1 MKIKQQ
7 LYLVFGGI
15 LKKIGEEDFSNIK
28 KLEYVGIYESLN
40 QAEKAWKSK
49 SIKNIDFAN
58 KRFKVIPLY
67 SLIDPTERVFNYLK
81 KLKLK
86 KISIDSLSFNTDDT
100 LLDASKKF
108 QEYNAGAGVVINKNK
123 LSGIVTERDIIK
135 TVAANKKNF
144 LETKLK
150 YIMTKKVVYIN
161 THFTLMDA
169 LEVLKSSGFRHL
181 PIYDNKKLKYY
192 GIISYKDFMLG
203 NLN

>member
-1 MKIKQQ
+1 MKKKQQ

-15 LKKIGEEDFSNIK
+15 LKKIGEEEFSNIK

>member
-1 MKIKQQ
+1 M
-7 LYLVFGGI
+7 
-15 LKKIGEEDFSNIK
+15 
-28 KLEYVGIYESLN
+28 
-40 QAEKAWKSK
+40 
-49 SIKNIDFAN
+49 
-58 KRFKVIPLY
+58 
-67 SLIDPTERVFNYLK
+67 IDPTERVFNYLK
-81 KLKLK
+81 RLKLK

-108 QEYNAGAGVVINKNK
+108 QEYNAGAGVVMNKNK

>member
-1 MKIKQQ
+1 MKKKQQ

-58 KRFKVIPLY
+58 KKFKVIPLY
-67 SLIDPTERVFNYLK
+67 SLIDPTEKVLNYLK
-81 KLKLK
+81 RLKLK
-86 KISIDSLSFNTDDT
+86 KISIDSLSFNTDNT

-108 QEYNAGAGVVINKNK
+108 QEYNAGAGVVMNKNK

-161 THFTLMDA
+161 TNFTLMNA

>member
-1 MKIKQQ
+1 MKKKQQ

-81 KLKLK
+81 RLKLK

>member
-81 KLKLK
+81 RLKLK

-108 QEYNAGAGVVINKNK
+108 QEYNAGAGVVMNKNK

>member
-1 MKIKQQ
+1 MKKKQQ

-15 LKKIGEEDFSNIK
+15 LKKIGEEEFSNIK

-58 KRFKVIPLY
+58 KKFKVIPLY
-67 SLIDPTERVFNYLK
+67 SLIDPTEKVLNYLK
-81 KLKLK
+81 RLKLK
-86 KISIDSLSFNTDDT
+86 KISIDSLSFNTDNT

-144 LETKLK
+144 LDTKLK

-161 THFTLMDA
+161 TNFTLMNA

>member
-1 MKIKQQ
+1 MKKKQQ

-28 KLEYVGIYESLN
+28 KLEFVGIYESLN

-81 KLKLK
+81 RLKLK

>member
-1 MKIKQQ
+1 MKKKQQ

-28 KLEYVGIYESLN
+28 KLEYVGIYDSLN
-40 QAEKAWKSK
+40 QAEKVWKSK
-49 SIKNIDFAN
+49 SIKNIDYAN

-67 SLIDPTERVFNYLK
+67 SLIDPTERIFNYLK
-81 KLKLK
+81 RLKLK
-86 KISIDSLSFNTDDT
+86 KIRIDSLSFNTYET

-108 QEYNAGAGVVINKNK
+108 QKYNAGAGVVINKNK

-135 TVAANKKNF
+135 TIAANKKNS
-144 LETKLK
+144 LDTQLK
-150 YIMTKKVVYIN
+150 FIMTKKVVYIN
-161 THFTLMDA
+161 TSFTLIKA

-181 PIYDNKKLKYY
+181 PIFDDKKLKYY

-203 NLN
+203 NLH

>member
-1 MKIKQQ
+1 MKKKQQ

-28 KLEYVGIYESLN
+28 KLEFVGIYESLN

-81 KLKLK
+81 RLKLK
-86 KISIDSLSFNTDDT
+86 KITIDSLSFNTDDT

-108 QEYNAGAGVVINKNK
+108 QEYNAGAGVVMNKNK

>member
-1 MKIKQQ
+1 M
-7 LYLVFGGI
+7 
-15 LKKIGEEDFSNIK
+15 
-28 KLEYVGIYESLN
+28 
-40 QAEKAWKSK
+40 
-49 SIKNIDFAN
+49 
-58 KRFKVIPLY
+58 
-67 SLIDPTERVFNYLK
+67 
-81 KLKLK
+81 
-86 KISIDSLSFNTDDT
+86 
-100 LLDASKKF
+100 LDASKKF

>member
-28 KLEYVGIYESLN
+28 KLEFVGIYESLN

-81 KLKLK
+81 RLKLK

-161 THFTLMDA
+161 TNFTLMNA

>member
-1 MKIKQQ
+1 MKKKQQ

-40 QAEKAWKSK
+40 QAEKAWKTK

-81 KLKLK
+81 RLKLK

-108 QEYNAGAGVVINKNK
+108 QEYNAGAGVVINKDK

-135 TVAANKKNF
+135 TVASNKKNF

>member
-1 MKIKQQ
+1 MKKKQQ

-28 KLEYVGIYESLN
+28 KLEFVGIYESLN

>member
-1 MKIKQQ
+1 MKKKQQ

-15 LKKIGEEDFSNIK
+15 LKKIGEDDFSNIK
-28 KLEYVGIYESLN
+28 KLEFVGIYESLN

-81 KLKLK
+81 RLKLK
-86 KISIDSLSFNTDDT
+86 KITIDSLSFNTDDT

-108 QEYNAGAGVVINKNK
+108 QEYNAGAGVVMNKNK

>member
-1 MKIKQQ
+1 MKKKQQ

-81 KLKLK
+81 RLKLK

-108 QEYNAGAGVVINKNK
+108 QEYNAGAGVVINKDK

>member
-1 MKIKQQ
+1 MKKKQQ

>member
-1 MKIKQQ
+1 MKKIQQ

-58 KRFKVIPLY
+58 KKFKVIPLY
-67 SLIDPTERVFNYLK
+67 SLIDPTEKVFNYLK
-81 KLKLK
+81 RLKLK
-86 KISIDSLSFNTDDT
+86 KISIDSLSFNTDNT

-144 LETKLK
+144 LDTKLK
-150 YIMTKKVVYIN
+150 NIMTKKVVYIN
-161 THFTLMDA
+161 TNFTLMNA